1 MGAFCDMKG
10 KPKKRNWKE
19 KQQPT
24 PVVGDSA
31 DMGRCSGLCTTPPTP
46 SCIRFC
52 PSRLDVK
59 AEEGPD
65 GKAGKGMG
73 TANMSEKN

>member
-1 MGAFCDMKG
+1 MGTFCNMKD
-10 KPKKRNWKE
+10 KPKELKR

-31 DMGRCSGLCTTPPTP
+31 DIGRCSGFFCTTVPTP

-52 PSRLDVK
+52 PSRLDIK

-65 GKAGKGMG
+65 GRAGKGMG
-73 TANMSEKN
+73 TADMSEKN